1 MMGNFHLRS
10 NLSALFER
18 FHSKTTQ
25 VAHEV
30 WPPMARAC
38 HTLSERAAGAWST
51 VRRETARMRRH

>member
-1 MMGNFHLRS
+1 MGNFHLRS

-18 FHSKTTQ
+18 FHRKTTQ
-25 VAHEV
+25 VSHQV
-30 WPPMARAC
+30 RPTMARAC

>member
-1 MMGNFHLRS
+1 MGNFHLRS

-18 FHSKTTQ
+18 FHHKTTQ
-25 VAHEV
+25 VAHQV

-38 HTLSERAAGAWST
+38 HALAERAAGAWST

>member
-1 MMGNFHLRS
+1 MGNFHLRS

-18 FHSKTTQ
+18 FHRKTTEVSRQ
-25 VAHEV
+25 V

-38 HTLSERAAGAWST
+38 HTLAERAAGAWST

>member
-1 MMGNFHLRS
+1 MSNFHLRS

-18 FHSKTTQ
+18 FHRKTTL
-25 VAHEV
+25 AFDNIR
-30 WPPMARAC
+30 PPMARAC